1 MSEKVFDNILELPN
15 SEVKEK
21 ADSLIGFEKKFSRIH
36 DNLRLL
42 LDREGLETWREKFHK
57 GGLPAVDYL
66 VEKYPLIIFQGDVGT
81 GKTATAE
88 AIADRMA
95 RELNKQAFFLRLST
109 RVRGEGLHGEMG
121 NLVNDAFAEVITQ
134 AGKRRLAFLLI
145 DEADAIA
152 TTRGTQQMH
161 QEEKAG
167 VNTLI
172 QKIDEIRSLNGR
184 VIIIMSTNRLHFLDE
199 AIIRRAAIIVDFERP
214 NDEER
219 QELIL
224 KDLKGAGL
232 SSEEIKKLVN
242 LTGPEEN
249 NGIGFSFSDLRL
261 RLFPESIACAFPDE
275 PLSYKV
281 ICETLKKIKP
291 SPRIQ

>member
-232 SSEEIKKLVN
+232 SSEEIK
-242 LTGPEEN
+242 
-249 NGIGFSFSDLRL
+249 SW
-261 RLFPESIACAFPDE
+261 
-275 PLSYKV
+275 
-281 ICETLKKIKP
+281 
-291 SPRIQ
+291 